1 MRKLLLILVLILI
14 LIVTGMVIY
23 KGTSVGDV
31 WGVKQ
36 ITEKN
41 AEVDKVNSDLSS
53 LVNSTFPMTES
64 SVNSSAKTLEETKN
78 EYEEQAILLSKS
90 DYYAQSEEYKIEYL
104 WTRIGKY
111 ARQNNIIM
119 SLEVTNTSIK
129 GLYDLN
135 ITSEGKYSDIA
146 NFIRDI
152 ENDSKLGF
160 KIEDFSMTSGSSAT
174 TEESSSDSN
183 VTKSTSNAVV
193 GKFSCKEVRI
203 DEKSLDL
210 TSDSDSVTDNTNTQ
224 DGTNTDTNNT
234 TNTTQTQQNTTTKS
248 TSANATSTQSST
260 TIEATSEESSEN
272 VN

>member
-1 MRKLLLILVLILI
+1 MRKLLLILVLILM
-14 LIVTGMVIY
+14 LVVTGMVIY
-23 KGTSVGDV
+23 KGTSVGNI
-31 WGVKQ
+31 WGIKQ

-146 NFIRDI
+146 KFISDI

-160 KIEDFSMTSGSSAT
+160 KIEDFSMKSGNEST
-174 TEESSSDSN
+174 TNEN
-183 VTKSTSNAVV
+183 TSNNGEKKHTVNNVV
-193 GKFSCKEVRI
+193 GKFSCKEIRL
-203 DEKSLDL
+203 DEKSIDSNIGLN
-210 TSDSDSVTDNTNTQ
+210 SDTNGDSKNNGSATDANNTNANTA
-224 DGTNTDTNNT
+224 DRSNTN
-234 TNTTQTQQNTTTKS
+234 NTTQTQQNTTTENN
-248 TSANATSTQSST
+248 T
-260 TIEATSEESSEN
+260 N